1 VLAAFLRQPFD
12 IPTPRPVITDP
23 QARQVAEL
31 AGLSYE
37 LTLHVLLR
45 FFTHTDETDAQLG
58 ILVDAALALMAKVL
72 QPLGTELTTLPV
84 GSSHPGRT
92 AGFAFEMYYVMGN
105 MTPHREPSWALLAE
119 RAQILAHR
127 CRQVAAERG
136 DGDHPST
143 AISDAAAQALAV
155 AESLTAQVP
164 EALRPPPGREI
175 PT

>member
-12 IPTPRPVITDP
+12 IPTPRPVVTDP
-23 QARQVAEL
+23 QARRVAEL
-31 AGLSYE
+31 AGLAYE

-45 FFTHTDETDAQLG
+45 FFTHTDETDSQLG
-58 ILVDAALALMAKVL
+58 TLVDAALALMAKVL

-119 RAQILAHR
+119 RARILAQR
-127 CRQVAAERG
+127 CRQAAADRNDDAHPSPAITDAAEQ
-136 DGDHPST
+136 
-143 AISDAAAQALAV
+143 AQTV
-155 AESLTAQVP
+155 ADSLTAHVP
-164 EALRPPPGREI
+164 EALRPPPGQEI
-175 PT
+175 PS